1 MSPRVRYLF
10 LLLAL
15 VAAAVCIRLGVWQ
28 RDRLHQRR
36 GANTALEDARRL
48 PPLDVRG
55 AAPQSLVGRR
65 VVAHGRYDH
74 AHEMLIRHRTYQ
86 EHPGVYVI
94 TPLLL
99 AGSDTAIL
107 VNRGFLPSPDGLT
120 VPALDSLIEP
130 DSQRVSGIAF
140 GLVAEANG
148 GEPLERGG
156 RVSWRA
162 LDSAALRSRLPYPIL
177 NVVLLQSPDSALPNF
192 PRRVEPRP
200 LDDGPHLSYML
211 QWFAFAVIF
220 AVGGVMVALGRRV
233 PEWSEPTAPAPS
245 ATAPPRPPPA

>member
-15 VAAAVCIRLGVWQ
+15 AAAAVCIRLGLWQ

-36 GANTALEDARRL
+36 TANAAQESARLL
-48 PPLDVRG
+48 PPLHLPG
-55 AAPQSLVGRR
+55 ATESLAGRR
-65 VVAHGRYDH
+65 VVAEGRYDYS
-74 AHEMLIRHRTYQ
+74 HEMLIRQRAYQ

-94 TPLLL
+94 TPLILT
-99 AGSDTAIL
+99 GSDTVVL

-120 VPALDSLIEP
+120 VPALDSLREP
-130 DSQRVSGIAF
+130 ESQSVTGIAF
-140 GLVAEANG
+140 GLRTEANG
-148 GEPLERGG
+148 GEPLEREG

-162 LDSAALRSRLPYPIL
+162 LDSASLRTRLPYPIV
-177 NVVLLQSPDSALPNF
+177 NVVLLQTPDAALPAF

-200 LDDGPHLSYML
+200 LDDGPHLSYMI
-211 QWFAFAVIF
+211 QWFGFAVIF

-233 PEWSEPTAPAPS
+233 PEWSEPTAPAP
-245 ATAPPRPPPA
+245 AAGARPPAPPA